1 MTNSNGCSKTSSTVS
16 ITVNALPTATVSV
29 TGPTTFCKGSNA
41 CTLTANS
48 GTGLTYQ
55 WKKGSTNVAGATGIT
70 YLPNAT
76 STSYKVVV
84 TNTNGCSK
92 TSSATA
98 ITANALP
105 TATIT
110 PQSSTTFCAGDSVVL
125 KANNGT
131 GLTYQWIKGVTPQAG
146 QTSIN
151 YTAKTQGSY
160 KVTVTNA
167 NGCTKNS
174 SSVSIT
180 VNCREGDAFG
190 ISDGNENLSTYPN
203 PTNGPFMINYFNNEL
218 ISTDAQIVIL
228 DVLGRVIYTEEVEI
242 VDGVFNKELSLEN
255 PLVNGMYFVSLNYSG
270 KGITNKFLVD

>member
-1 MTNSNGCSKTSSTVS
+1 
-16 ITVNALPTATVSV
+16 VNPLPTATVSV

-48 GTGLTYQ
+48 GAGLTYQ
-55 WKKGSTNVAGATGIT
+55 WKKGTANIAGATGLT
-70 YLPNAT
+70 YQPNAT
-76 STSYKVVV
+76 STTYKVIV
-84 TNTNGCSK
+84 TNANGCSK

-98 ITANALP
+98 IVANALP

-110 PQSSTTFCAGDSVVL
+110 PQGPTTFCSGDSVVL
-125 KANNGT
+125 KANSGA

-151 YTAKTQGSY
+151 YTAKTQASY

-174 SSVSIT
+174 SAVSTT
-180 VNCREGDAFG
+180 VNCREGNAFG
-190 ISDGNENLSTYPN
+190 ITEGSESLSTFPN
-203 PTNGPFMINYFNNEL
+203 PTNGPCTINYFNNEL
-218 ISTDAQIVIL
+218 ISTDAQLLIV
-228 DVLGRVIYTEEVEI
+228 DVLGRVIYTEEI
-242 VDGVFNKELSLEN
+242 VIIDGVFNKDLSLAN
-255 PLVNGMYFVSLNYSG
+255 SLMKGMYFVSLNYDG